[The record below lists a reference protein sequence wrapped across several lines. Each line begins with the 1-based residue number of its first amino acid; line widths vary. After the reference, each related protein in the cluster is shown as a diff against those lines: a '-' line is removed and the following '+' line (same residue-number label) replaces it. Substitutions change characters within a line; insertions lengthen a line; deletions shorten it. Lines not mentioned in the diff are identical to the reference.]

1 MSAIQAERG
10 VSPFGTIS
18 RCWMANLKYTVTIDV
33 PLLADGIA
41 FYTRALGFIEDSR
54 PFPTYAVLRNG
65 DVKIGIMEKEA
76 GSRPAKGS
84 NDIRRYDRHWTP
96 VHIDFHPDDFNRTV
110 SDAER
115 AGAVIE
121 ERFEGGDHPPVAFCS
136 DPFGNGFCI
145 IGKQGH

>member
-1 MSAIQAERG
+1 MKI
-10 VSPFGTIS
+10 
-18 RCWMANLKYTVTIDV
+18 MVTIDV
-33 PLLADGIA
+33 PLLTDGIA
-41 FYTRALGFIEDSR
+41 FYAKALGFTEESR

-65 DVKIGIMEKEA
+65 DVKIGVMEKKA

-84 NDIRRYDRHWTP
+84 EDVRRYERHWTP
-96 VHIDFHPDDFNRTV
+96 VHIDFHPDDFTRTV
-110 SDAER
+110 SDAES

-145 IGKQGH
+145 IGKREN